1 MSAKTPRVG
10 LRHDPATM
18 LTAWV
23 IAIAA
28 ATWLS
33 MILLHDLL
41 HGGSTPEA
49 LTALPPNIRAAIR
62 YCGAMPAAKG
72 PGLLNW
78 IAGWTLMTVAMM
90 LPPALP
96 MLRSFRRLVD
106 GRLDGDRLIMILI
119 ACFLTVWA
127 VAGLALYGAGTA
139 LNVALGSVPD
149 LAERPW
155 LMAGI
160 AAILAGAYQFTPL
173 KMACLEACRS
183 PASVIMTRWR
193 DAAPA
198 KASAEIGFT
207 YGAICVGC
215 CWALMALSVIAG
227 AMALAI
233 MAAVGVIM
241 MLERLL
247 PSVRPLIPVQAG
259 FAMAVG
265 VLLIFGII

>member
-1 MSAKTPRVG
+1 
-10 LRHDPATM
+10 M

-41 HGGSTPEA
+41 HSSSYPEA
-49 LTALPPNIRAAIR
+49 LSALPPEIRAAIR
-62 YCGAMPAAKG
+62 YCGAMPATEG
-72 PGLLNW
+72 PGLVNW
-78 IAGWTLMTVAMM
+78 IAGWTLMSVAMM

-96 MLRSFRRLVD
+96 LLRSFRRMVD
-106 GRLDGDRLIMILI
+106 DRLDGDRLTIILI
-119 ACFLTVWA
+119 ASFLSVWA

-139 LNVALGSVPD
+139 LNVALRSVPD
-149 LAERPW
+149 LVERPW
-155 LMAGI
+155 LMAGT

-183 PASVIMTRWR
+183 PASVILTRWR
-193 DAAPA
+193 EAAPA
-198 KASAEIGFT
+198 KASAEIGLA

-215 CWALMALSVIAG
+215 CWALMVLSVVAG

-233 MAAVGVIM
+233 MAVVGVIM

-259 FAMAVG
+259 FAIAVG